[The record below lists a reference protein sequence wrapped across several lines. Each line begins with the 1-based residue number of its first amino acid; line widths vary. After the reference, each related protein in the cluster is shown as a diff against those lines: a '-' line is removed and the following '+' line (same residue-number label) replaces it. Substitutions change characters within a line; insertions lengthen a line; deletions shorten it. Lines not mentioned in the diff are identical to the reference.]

1 MRQHQ
6 RDVAALEQWTPA
18 IHKLSFKAAQ
28 RAAKIGSSLRQ
39 DDFKQELSITLLKAI
54 DAYNPDNEA
63 GAKFITFFYRSAYNE
78 INKLLRKDDYNM
90 RGGQPIGD
98 YTMQDESEFRE
109 VLKADLE
116 AKGYTDQALKEYDKQ
131 LAAFRSKR
139 QKTGIRTISGD
150 HIAESDD
157 GGSVDVWGYVEDDSE
172 RPIEYQIMDDEI
184 VEYVRARVSTNTRV
198 AMDMLLSGEPWLM
211 QQLQAFNA
219 GCVEGREEGDKRRV
233 QMNLDL
239 KFVASLL
246 GKPKDATKAAES
258 MGEEIK
264 AAIKAYAPNER
275 KRIKQTTK

>member
-109 VLKADLE
+109 VLKAELE
-116 AKGYTDQALKEYDKQ
+116 AKGYTDQALKDYDKQ
-131 LAAFRSKR
+131 IAAFRQKK

-157 GGSVDVWGYVEDDSE
+157 GGSVDVWGYVEDESE

-184 VEYVRARVSTNTRV
+184 VEYVRDRVQPTTRV
-198 AMDMLLSGEPWLM
+198 ALDMLLSGEPWLM
-211 QQLQAFNA
+211 QQLEAFNT
-219 GCVEGREEGDKRRV
+219 GCAVGHEEGDFRRLP
-233 QMNLDL
+233 MNLDL
-239 KFVASLL
+239 KFVATLL
-246 GKPKDATKAAES
+246 GQKSKVKQ
-258 MGEEIK
+258 MGEEISS
-264 AAIKAYAPNER
+264 AIKSYSLGENL
-275 KRIKQTTK
+275 K